1 MDLADGHLAAL
12 NLGSGQGHT
21 VRQAVSAYEQASGRT
36 IPIRVVARREGDA
49 ARSVADPSAAA
60 RTLNWRCRRTLEQMC
75 RDSWDWQCQNPQG
88 YKSQPCIDSLSDQPP
103 SMNVN

>member
-1 MDLADGHLAAL
+1 MDLADGHLAALDHLHGREAGLLTL

-49 ARSVADPSAAA
+49 ARSVAAQADVPRQLALAVPEPEGLLA
-60 RTLNWRCRRTLEQMC
+60 GALHGL
-75 RDSWDWQCQNPQG
+75 P
-88 YKSQPCIDSLSDQPP
+88 L
-103 SMNVN
+103 